1 MTLAWYRSF
10 NGNRNYRAALTMRT
24 VPLMF
29 RDVVIQ
35 MEIILSG
42 NFRQCFS
49 ACSSVI
55 LGASCDP
62 VKPMVERSNSKYL
75 LERKLFVLTGLRKS
89 ETGIAPVS
97 LRQEKPRW
105 TAYYCPASHCLDRR
119 HGKTSCLKAFDRA
132 EWREWTA
139 RCHWMGKMQLT
150 DDGTVVITVN
160 ILTKDKP

>member
-1 MTLAWYRSF
+1 MTRAWYRSF

-24 VPLMF
+24 IPLMF
-29 RDVVIQ
+29 RDVVIR

-42 NFRQCFS
+42 NFRQWFS

-55 LGASCDP
+55 LGALCDP
-62 VKPMVERSNSKYL
+62 VKPMVERP
-75 LERKLFVLTGLRKS
+75 ERKPFVLAGLWKS

-119 HGKTSCLKAFDRA
+119 HGKTSCLKALDRA
-132 EWREWTA
+132 EWREYGLHDGWA
-139 RCHWMGKMQLT
+139 RCS
-150 DDGTVVITVN
+150 
-160 ILTKDKP
+160 